1 MTRNYFPDDE
11 EIWEEL
17 LYFLK
22 NPITKEEELAKKKT
36 ESEYIDSVLEK
47 AFSDSPQSN
56 IVSNDSYLSYEDLLD
71 DDSKQIKPLEGYIQK
86 TNLQDPY
93 ARIASRDDLTQ
104 EQKMEK
110 MAEIARIQNESKEN
124 LQNINREHNL
134 AMLKHW
140 GGFGLELG
148 SAFVPGVGGAKLA
161 GMAAKQIAPK
171 VGRKI
176 AKEIADGT
184 LKGISQGA
192 VEGFGR
198 GLTND
203 ENPFK
208 TAAQDSVLGIALGAG
223 GGVVGGV
230 YNHNAR
236 VKVLN
241 ELLDKRKYWGIAF
254 TKQAGQ
260 PEAAIEKL
268 LEQKQ
273 GFVPKAIRKSGIG
286 DIDFVWGDSNKGLQ
300 HIIYRRNN
308 EGINGDEFVK
318 NIPNLIKNSKVYHKN
333 KHYDRKYIGDGNQE
347 ISVKTAWDNK
357 SRNWI
362 VSSYNLTKKAPSQDL
377 SGLRALNQTCADGQQ
392 ISPSDLQNVPS
403 SSLSNNFLK
412 LNPMSSR
419 IPKIPSFEEWLDE
432 LKRKRRSGS

>member
-148 SAFVPGVGGAKLA
+148 SAFVPGFGGAKLA
-161 GMAAKQIAPK
+161 GQVAKQIAPK

-198 GLTND
+198 GLVND
-203 ENPFK
+203 ENPLK
-208 TAAQDSVLGIALGAG
+208 TAVQDAVLGTALGAG
-223 GGVVGGV
+223 GGVVGG
-230 YNHNAR
+230 
-236 VKVLN
+236 
-241 ELLDKRKYWGIAF
+241 E
-254 TKQAGQ
+254 AG
-260 PEAAIEKL
+260 
-268 LEQKQ
+268 
-273 GFVPKAIRKSGIG
+273 KAIKGNKFRKIDSLDGYSKEELKSLRKDATNYYNDYIADTTVKRPDMDEITFGNAGIG
-286 DIDFVWGDSNKGLQ
+286 ELRSRGLHNVKILPDLKKQIMTGQKKPNRYDYAREDIDNFDIIENIKDGKIYEYQIAKDHSNKINKFYNVKDVTKEKSSSSSDWDQYPGSKKNS
-300 HIIYRRNN
+300 NN
-308 EGINGDEFVK
+308 ILTD
-318 NIPNLIKNSKVYHKN
+318 IPNFVNLMP
-333 KHYDRKYIGDGNQE
+333 
-347 ISVKTAWDNK
+347 
-357 SRNWI
+357 SR
-362 VSSYNLTKKAPSQDL
+362 L
-377 SGLRALNQTCADGQQ
+377 
-392 ISPSDLQNVPS
+392 
-403 SSLSNNFLK
+403 
-412 LNPMSSR
+412 
-419 IPKIPSFEEWLDE
+419 PKIPSFDEWLEE
-432 LKRKRRSGS
+432 LKRKRKGLE

>member
-1 MTRNYFPDDE
+1 MTKNYFPEDE

-22 NPITKEEELAKKKT
+22 NPITTEEELAKKKT

-47 AFSDSPQSN
+47 AFSDFPQSN
-56 IVSNDSYLSYEDLLD
+56 SVSKDTYLSYEDLLD

-104 EQKMEK
+104 KQKMEK

-198 GLTND
+198 GLAND
-203 ENPFK
+203 ENPLK
-208 TAAQDSVLGIALGAG
+208 TAVQDAVLGTALGAG
-223 GGVVGGV
+223 GGVVGG
-230 YNHNAR
+230 
-236 VKVLN
+236 
-241 ELLDKRKYWGIAF
+241 E
-254 TKQAGQ
+254 AG
-260 PEAAIEKL
+260 
-268 LEQKQ
+268 
-273 GFVPKAIRKSGIG
+273 KAIKGNKFRKIDSLDGYSKEELKSLRKDATNYYNDYIADTTVKRPDMDEITFGNAGIG
-286 DIDFVWGDSNKGLQ
+286 ELRSRGLHNVKILPDLKKQIMTGQKKPNRYDYAREDIDNFDIIENIKDGKIYEYQIAKDHSNKINKFYNVKDVTKEKSSSSSDWDQYPGSKKNS
-300 HIIYRRNN
+300 NN
-308 EGINGDEFVK
+308 ILTD
-318 NIPNLIKNSKVYHKN
+318 IPNFV
-333 KHYDRKYIGDGNQE
+333 
-347 ISVKTAWDNK
+347 
-357 SRNWI
+357 
-362 VSSYNLTKKAPSQDL
+362 
-377 SGLRALNQTCADGQQ
+377 
-392 ISPSDLQNVPS
+392 
-403 SSLSNNFLK
+403 
-412 LNPMSSR
+412 NPMSSR

-432 LKRKRRSGS
+432 LKRKRRRGF

>member
-1 MTRNYFPDDE
+1 MTKNYFPDDE

-22 NPITKEEELAKKKT
+22 NPITTEEELARKKT
-36 ESEYIDSVLEK
+36 ESEYIDSVLER
-47 AFSDSPQSN
+47 AFSDFPQSSS
-56 IVSNDSYLSYEDLLD
+56 VSKDTYLSYEDLLD

-93 ARIASRDDLTQ
+93 ARIASREDLTP

-110 MAEIARIQNESKEN
+110 MAEVARIQNESKEN

-198 GLTND
+198 GLAND
-203 ENPFK
+203 VNPFK
-208 TAAQDSVLGIALGAG
+208 TAAQDSVLGTALGAG
-223 GGVVGGV
+223 GGVVGGEIGKIISGNEIKKIENLRDLRKKETQ
-230 YNHNAR
+230 YYKNYLQGTS
-236 VKVLN
+236 VKH
-241 ELLDKRKYWGIAF
+241 LD
-254 TKQAGQ
+254 
-260 PEAAIEKL
+260 
-268 LEQKQ
+268 
-273 GFVPKAIRKSGIG
+273 IG
-286 DIDFVWGDSNKGLQ
+286 DIDFSQMGLETVSKYPQ
-300 HIIYRRNN
+300 VAR
-308 EGINGDEFVK
+308 DFDLLK
-318 NIPNLIKNSKVYHKN
+318 KDIKNAKYMQYEEPHHK
-333 KHYDRKYIGDGNQE
+333 KHGTKDNIKGFHRL
-347 ISVKTAWDNK
+347 KT
-357 SRNWI
+357 
-362 VSSYNLTKKAPSQDL
+362 V
-377 SGLRALNQTCADGQQ
+377 LR
-392 ISPSDLQNVPS
+392 
-403 SSLSNNFLK
+403 
-412 LNPMSSR
+412 
-419 IPKIPSFEEWLDE
+419 SF
-432 LKRKRRSGS
+432 